1 MDDRIR
7 PYVIV
12 YEQKFEHEALQQH
25 EYTKFCTLKELVE
38 EIGTLYKDPF
48 ITSVMYYE
56 ITEAE

>member
-12 YEQKFEHEALQQH
+12 YEQKFEHEASQH

-38 EIGTLYKDPF
+38 EIGALYKDPF

-56 ITEAE
+56 IKEEE

>member
-12 YEQKFEHEALQQH
+12 YEEKFGNEALQY

-38 EIGTLYKDPF
+38 EI
-48 ITSVMYYE
+48 
-56 ITEAE
+56 

>member
-12 YEQKFEHEALQQH
+12 YEEKFGNEASYY

-38 EIGTLYKDPF
+38 EIGMLYKEPF

-56 ITEAE
+56 IKEEE

>member
-12 YEQKFEHEALQQH
+12 YKEKFGNEALQY

-38 EIGTLYKDPF
+38 EIGMLYKEPF
-48 ITSVMYYE
+48 ITSIMYYE
-56 ITEAE
+56 ITEEE